1 MTLYVRLQAKDVDSG
16 VRHMMD
22 HVVSFAACDHH
33 ACNEVICDFMRVRS
47 KL

>member
-1 MTLYVRLQAKDVDSG
+1 MTLYVRLRAKDVDRG

-22 HVVSFAACDHH
+22 HVVCDAACDHH
-33 ACNEVICDFMRVRS
+33 ACNDVMRVRS